1 MRLPSL
7 KAFAA
12 LVLAVVTTAA
22 GATGHEDDEEE
33 DEDAIA
39 RADADDVGDAGEGED
54 DWVEATLAAM
64 TLREKIGQMFM
75 IDLKDGSLTPE
86 VVRQL
91 DAGNF
96 GNVILFEKN
105 LKDYDQ
111 TRLLIRG
118 LQTHALVQSGV
129 PMLVAVD
136 QEGGIV
142 NRLGGVTQFKSM
154 RHSARTLGAVYD
166 YTPQRATRLVNQ
178 LTAEVAVWMKDLGFN
193 MNLAPVLDLTSDK
206 SSYIYDRS
214 YGGDPDKVSEI
225 ARQYAVT
232 MRRHGIVTTGK
243 HFPNLSLT
251 RVDSHKALPILDRTL
266 AQLTGHEFVPFE
278 RLSDEL
284 SAIMVG
290 HVMVPQLDPKHP
302 ASVSGRI
309 TRILREDVGFDGV
322 IVSDDLKM
330 RALSDRYSLR
340 EIVLRCVFADIDL
353 MIMAW
358 DRGKQLEAVAVLEQ
372 AVRKG
377 HLKPARIDASVRRI
391 LALKSRFA
399 R

>member
-1 MRLPSL
+1 MRLLSQ

-12 LVLAVVTTAA
+12 LVLAVVAPTA
-22 GATGHEDDEEE
+22 GATGHGGDEADD
-33 DEDAIA
+33 DAIA
-39 RADADDVGDAGEGED
+39 QAAEDAAEDADEGED

-75 IDLKDGSLTPE
+75 IDLKDGNLTPE

-91 DAGNF
+91 DAGDF

-105 LKDYDQ
+105 LVDYDQ

-166 YTPQRATRLVNQ
+166 YAPRRATRLVNQ

-206 SSYIYDRS
+206 SSYIYERS

-225 ARQYAVT
+225 ARQYAET

-243 HFPNLSLT
+243 HFPNLSFT
-251 RVDSHKALPILDRTL
+251 RIDSHKALPTLDRTL
-266 AQLTGHEFVPFE
+266 AQLKGHEFLPFE
-278 RLSDEL
+278 RLSGEL

-309 TRILREDVGFDGV
+309 TRILREDIGFDGV

-358 DRGKQLEAVAVLEQ
+358 DRGKQLEAVGVLEQ
-372 AVRKG
+372 AVLKG

>member
-1 MRLPSL
+1 
-7 KAFAA
+7 
-12 LVLAVVTTAA
+12 
-22 GATGHEDDEEE
+22 
-33 DEDAIA
+33 
-39 RADADDVGDAGEGED
+39 
-54 DWVEATLAAM
+54 M

-75 IDLKDGSLTPE
+75 IDLKDGSFTPE
-86 VVRQL
+86 VVRQV
-91 DAGNF
+91 DAGSF

-105 LKDYDQ
+105 LQDYDQ
-111 TRLLIRG
+111 TRLLIRR
-118 LQTHALVQSGV
+118 LQTHALVQRGV

-166 YTPQRATRLVNQ
+166 YAPRRATRLVNQ
-178 LTAEVAVWMKDLGFN
+178 LTAEVAAWMKGLGFN

-225 ARQYAVT
+225 ARQYAAT

-243 HFPNLSLT
+243 HFPNLSFT
-251 RVDSHKALPILDRTL
+251 RTDSHKALPILDRTL
-266 AQLTGHEFVPFE
+266 VQLTEHEFVPFE
-278 RLSDEL
+278 RLSEEL

-302 ASVSGRI
+302 ASVSSRI
-309 TRILREDVGFDGV
+309 TRILREDIGFDGV
-322 IVSDDLKM
+322 IISDDLKM

-340 EIVLRCVFADIDL
+340 EIVLRCVLADIDL

-358 DRGKQLEAVAVLEQ
+358 DRAKQLEAVDVLEQ

-377 HLKPARIDASVRRI
+377 HIKPARIDASVRRI